1 MFYVEW
7 IFLVISGL
15 GVSLLV
21 FFWGMK
27 TGQFADQARA
37 RYLPLTGETP
47 LSPLKNPAKL
57 STEVYVLLFVV
68 GLGIAAMLAAILLTL
83 IHIKG

>member
-1 MFYVEW
+1 MFYFEW
-7 IFLVISGL
+7 IFLVVSG
-15 GVSLLV
+15 VAASLLV

-37 RYLPLTGETP
+37 RYLPLVNEGSAP
-47 LSPLKNPAKL
+47 PPKDPARV
-57 STEVYVLLFVV
+57 SAEVYVLLFVL

-83 IHIKG
+83 VHIKG